1 MRVALRRT
9 VATANNVLSRHV
21 TLGLVY
27 VLGLASSALA
37 QSYDVT
43 FRNEGDEDLYLVEA
57 SREGWTWGDDWRVAG
72 WYKIPAGGHRT
83 RVDVQHRVFGFI
95 NDKYEVEI
103 FKPQRQ
109 NTTFPEIVRQVK
121 VHPQSPFDYRI
132 KDAGGLGD
140 EFITMEMSF
149 VFQAVGDHGAKGRYT
164 ITLTPDKQ
172 VPGVPLQRPH
182 GTENKAVDAS
192 GRTSAQASYLQ
203 GQSLYYGRGIA
214 QNYTEAA
221 EHYRAAAEK
230 GHAASQ
236 AQLGYMHLTGEGVA
250 RDEREAVRW
259 LRLAAE
265 QANANAQANL
275 GYLYLLGR
283 GVERDDIA
291 AARWCRLAADQ
302 GVSSAQNTL
311 GVLFEAGRGVKK
323 DEAEAARWYRKAAEQ
338 GHVAAQLNLGHLYKA
353 GRGVGQD
360 DAVAVHWY
368 RTASE
373 QGDADAQC
381 HLGYMYGAGRG
392 VARDDAEAVRW
403 YRRAAEQGNET
414 AQANLGHRYRVGRGI
429 AQDESKAIEWYLR
442 AAEQGSPEALEA
454 LQGLKSTE

>member
-1 MRVALRRT
+1 MSFALRRSA
-9 VATANNVLSRHV
+9 ATASTLLSRRV
-21 TLGLVY
+21 TLGLAY
-27 VLGLASSALA
+27 VLVLASSALA

-57 SREGWTWGDDWRVAG
+57 SREGWIWGDNWRVTG

-83 RVDVQHRVFGFI
+83 RWDVQHRVFGFI

-109 NTTFPEIVRQVK
+109 NATFPEIVRQVK

-140 EFITMEMSF
+140 DFLTMEMSF
-149 VFQAVGDHGAKGRYT
+149 VFQAVGDHDAKGKYS

-172 VPGVPLQRPH
+172 VPGIPLQRPR
-182 GTENKAVDAS
+182 GTENEAFDS
-192 GRTSAQASYLQ
+192 SERTSAQASYVQ
-203 GQSLYYGRGIA
+203 GQNRYYGRGIA
-214 QNYTEAA
+214 QNHTEAA

-236 AQLGYMHLTGEGVA
+236 AQLGYMYLTGEGVA
-250 RDEREAVRW
+250 RDDGEAVRW

-283 GVERDDIA
+283 GVERDDSA
-291 AARWCRLAADQ
+291 AARWYRVAADQ
-302 GVSSAQNTL
+302 GVATAQNAI
-311 GVLFEAGRGVKK
+311 GVLCEAGRGVKK
-323 DEAEAARWYRKAAEQ
+323 DYAQAAQWYRKAAEQ
-338 GHVAAQLNLGHLYKA
+338 GYVAAQLNLGHLYKA

-368 RTASE
+368 RAASE

-392 VARDDAEAVRW
+392 VARDDAEAARW
-403 YRRAAEQGNET
+403 YQKAADRGNAT
-414 AQANLGHRYRVGRGI
+414 AQANLGYRYRFGRGV
-429 AQDESKAIEWYLR
+429 AQDESQAIHWFQR
-442 AAEQGSPEALEA
+442 AAEQGSAEALEA
-454 LQGLKSTE
+454 LQRLKATD